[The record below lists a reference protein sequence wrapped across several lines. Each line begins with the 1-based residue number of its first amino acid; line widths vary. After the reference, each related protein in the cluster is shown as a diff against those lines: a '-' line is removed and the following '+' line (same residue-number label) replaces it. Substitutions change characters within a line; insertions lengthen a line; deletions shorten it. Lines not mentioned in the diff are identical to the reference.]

1 MKFNLRK
8 SCSRFRFILHIYI
21 YYIAMLNGKSSLAFH
36 RKKCTLLR
44 FSSAWKLL
52 DLLHYSLAA
61 SACVCVCGCV
71 GDKYSPGKFITE
83 QIEPE
88 ATSEPGAAATNGATS
103 WGKVCKLQVCNLT
116 TICVA
121 RRGEDAGAGNGK
133 KRIACKINADS
144 WVSA

>member
-1 MKFNLRK
+1 MGKARSLFIAKNVL
-8 SCSRFRFILHIYI
+8 CSAFQVLESYLI
-21 YYIAMLNGKSSLAFH
+21 YYTTPSL
-36 RKKCTLLR
+36 RLR
-44 FSSAWKLL
+44 V
-52 DLLHYSLAA
+52 
-61 SACVCVCGCV
+61 CVCLCGCV

-88 ATSEPGAAATNGATS
+88 ATSEPAAAATNGATS

-121 RRGEDAGAGNGK
+121 RRGGNGK

-144 WVSA
+144 